1 MIIIPNMQ
9 KILQS
14 DTIQRALAENG
25 LTQKELAA
33 SLGVSAQA
41 VTNWL
46 KGKDFPRP
54 ATLLKLAATLKL
66 NFDEIVQNNNSGQP
80 IVAFRKKGNAKTTQK
95 HVTRAKEMGML
106 LKPLVPYLP
115 EQQALRTQ
123 ITAPSTDYDKLNIV
137 VSQTRS
143 RLGIGEQAVLSYEQL
158 IGEFRNTGAILIPVM
173 WGAKQRHENAIHIRL
188 PEEDITFIL
197 LNLDTRVEDFKFW
210 MAHELAHVYTPEL
223 AGTEEGEDYADA
235 FAGALLFPQ
244 PCVEACYQEIRRKK
258 SEAGII
264 NALFECAQNHLIS
277 INTVYQ
283 QIKQYA
289 QAKQLPAL
297 SITENALHA
306 TRNSITGPLISE
318 ALYDP
323 MPPAS
328 DIYIASCKNA
338 FQSDFFDALKQM
350 LKEQATESGYI
361 QQILDMSVHDAKSL
375 YETLRH

>member
-1 MIIIPNMQ
+1 MQ
-9 KILQS
+9 KNLQS
-14 DTIQRALAENG
+14 DTIQRSLRENG

-66 NFDEIVQNNNSGQP
+66 NFDEIVQNDNSGQP

-123 ITAPSTDYDKLNIV
+123 ITTPSTDYEKLNVV

-158 IGEFRNTGAILIPVM
+158 IGEFKNTGAILVPVM

-197 LNLDTRVEDFKFW
+197 INLDTHIEDFKFW
-210 MAHELAHVYTPEL
+210 MAHELAHVYTPDL
-223 AGTEEGEDYADA
+223 AGSEEGEDYADA

-258 SEAGII
+258 SETGII
-264 NALFECAQNHLIS
+264 NALFECAQKHLIS

-297 SITENALHA
+297 AITENALHA
-306 TRNSITGPLISE
+306 TRNSINGPLISE
-318 ALYDP
+318 VLYDP
-323 MPPAS
+323 MPPAP
-328 DIYIASCKNA
+328 DVYIASCKNA
-338 FQSDFFDALKQM
+338 FQSDFFDALRQM
-350 LKEQATESGYI
+350 LKEQATESGYL
-361 QQILDMSVHDAKSL
+361 QQILDMSIHDAKSL
-375 YETLRH
+375 YEELRH

>member
-1 MIIIPNMQ
+1 MQ
-9 KILQS
+9 KNLQS
-14 DTIQRALAENG
+14 NTIQRALAENG

-66 NFDEIVQNNNSGQP
+66 NFDEIVQNDNSGQP

-123 ITAPSTDYDKLNIV
+123 ITTPSTDYEKLNVV

-158 IGEFRNTGAILIPVM
+158 IGEFRNTGAILVPVM

-188 PEEDITFIL
+188 PDEDITFIL
-197 LNLDTRVEDFKFW
+197 INLDTRVEDFKFW

-223 AGTEEGEDYADA
+223 AGSEEGEDYADA

-258 SEAGII
+258 SETGII
-264 NALFECAQNHLIS
+264 NALFECAQKHLIS

-289 QAKQLPAL
+289 QVKQLPAL
-297 SITENALHA
+297 AITENALHA
-306 TRNSITGPLISE
+306 TRNSINGPLISE
-318 ALYDP
+318 VLYDP
-323 MPPAS
+323 VPPAP
-328 DIYIASCKNA
+328 DVYIASCKNA
-338 FQSDFFDALKQM
+338 FQSDFFDALRQM
-350 LKEQATESGYI
+350 LKEQATESGYL
-361 QQILDMSVHDAKSL
+361 QQILDMSIHDAKSL
-375 YETLRH
+375 YEALRH

>member
-1 MIIIPNMQ
+1 MQ
-9 KILQS
+9 KNLQS

-123 ITAPSTDYDKLNIV
+123 ITAPSTDYEKLNVV
-137 VSQTRS
+137 VSQTRA

-158 IGEFRNTGAILIPVM
+158 IGEFRNSGAILVPVM

-223 AGTEEGEDYADA
+223 AGSEEGEDYADA

-258 SEAGII
+258 SETGII
-264 NALFECAQNHLIS
+264 NALFECARNHLIS

-289 QAKQLPAL
+289 KAKQLPPL

-306 TRNSITGPLISE
+306 TRNSISGPLISE
-318 ALYDP
+318 VLYDP

-350 LKEQATESGYI
+350 LKEQATESGYL
-361 QQILDMSVHDAKSL
+361 QQILDMSIHDAKSL
-375 YETLRH
+375 YEELRH

>member
-1 MIIIPNMQ
+1 MQ
-9 KILQS
+9 KNLQS

-123 ITAPSTDYDKLNIV
+123 ITAPSTDYEKLNVV
-137 VSQTRS
+137 VSQTRA

-158 IGEFRNTGAILIPVM
+158 IGEFRNSGAILVPVM

-223 AGTEEGEDYADA
+223 AGSEEGEDYADA

-258 SEAGII
+258 SETGII
-264 NALFECAQNHLIS
+264 NAFIECAQNHLIS

-289 QAKQLPAL
+289 KAKQLPPL

-306 TRNSITGPLISE
+306 TRNSISGPLISE
-318 ALYDP
+318 VLYDP

-350 LKEQATESGYI
+350 LKEQATESGYL
-361 QQILDMSVHDAKSL
+361 QQILDMSIHDAKSL
-375 YETLRH
+375 YEELRH

>member
-1 MIIIPNMQ
+1 MQ
-9 KILQS
+9 KNLHS

-33 SLGVSAQA
+33 TLGVSAQA

-106 LKPLVPYLP
+106 LKPLVPYFP

-123 ITAPSTDYDKLNIV
+123 ITTPSTDYEKLNIV

-143 RLGIGEQAVLSYEQL
+143 RLGIGEQAMLGYEQL
-158 IGEFRNTGAILIPVM
+158 IGEFKNTGAILVPVM

-197 LNLDTRVEDFKFW
+197 LNLDTRIEDFKFW
-210 MAHELAHVYTPEL
+210 MAHELAHVYTPDL

-244 PCVEACYQEIRRKK
+244 PCVEACYQEIHRKK
-258 SEAGII
+258 SETGII

-283 QIKQYA
+283 QIKQYTE
-289 QAKQLPAL
+289 AKQLPAL

-306 TRNSITGPLISE
+306 ARNSITGPLISE
-318 ALYDP
+318 VLYDP
-323 MPPAS
+323 MPPAP
-328 DIYIASCKNA
+328 DIYIASCKNT

-375 YETLRH
+375 YEALRH

>member
-1 MIIIPNMQ
+1 MQ